1 MKSHLS
7 AARRHVL
14 VGALSVAAALAF
26 GTAAHAGDKL
36 KVGIMS
42 GSEEEILDVVK
53 EVAAK
58 DGLELELVVFSDYV
72 LPNEALAAG
81 ELDANAFQHVP
92 YLENQ
97 IAARGY
103 EIVAIGNTIVTPI
116 GAYSNKVE
124 SLDELDPGARVG
136 IPNDPTNG
144 GRALLLLEARGLLEV
159 ADGAGLT
166 PSVLDIT
173 ANPRELEF
181 VELDAAQLARALDDV
196 DAAVI
201 NTNFALEAGLDPAKD
216 AIAREDRENN
226 PYANVIA
233 VRAEDRDDS
242 AVRKLVKAYESPEVA
257 AFLEERFSGAILPA
271 W

>member
-1 MKSHLS
+1 MKSLPPAS
-7 AARRHVL
+7 RRRIL
-14 VGALSVAAALAF
+14 VGALSIAAALSF
-26 GTAAHAGDKL
+26 AAAAQAGDKL

-53 EVAAK
+53 TVAAK

-97 IAARGY
+97 IATRGY
-103 EIVAIGNTIVTPI
+103 DIVAVGNTIVTPI
-116 GAYSNKVE
+116 GAYSHKVG
-124 SLDELDPGARVG
+124 SLDELQAGARIG

-144 GRALLLLEARGLLEV
+144 GRALRLLQARGLIEL
-159 ADGAGLT
+159 AAAGLT
-166 PSVLDIT
+166 PTVLDIT

-181 VELDAAQLARALDDV
+181 LELDAAQLARALDDV

-233 VRAEDRDDS
+233 VRAEDRDDP

-257 AFLEERFSGAILPA
+257 AFLEERFGGAILPA